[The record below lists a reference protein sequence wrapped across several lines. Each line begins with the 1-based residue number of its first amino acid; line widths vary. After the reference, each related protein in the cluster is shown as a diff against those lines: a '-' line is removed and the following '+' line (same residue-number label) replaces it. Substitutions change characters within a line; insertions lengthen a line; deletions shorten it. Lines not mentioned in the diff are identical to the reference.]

1 MQIIDFGRTGIKT
14 ARFGL
19 GCMRLPKEQ
28 KESTE
33 IIRYAIDHGVNYLDT
48 AYIYRDSEAIVG
60 KALKSGYR
68 DKAILATK
76 SPVWGI
82 KQHSDFER
90 ALDVELE
97 RLNMDYV
104 DIYLMHSLGK
114 ENYQKVIEHD
124 GFTFLDKM
132 VKKGKILHTGF
143 SFHGPGDL
151 YPKVVDSYNW
161 EMTQIQ
167 LNILD
172 EFEQAGLK
180 GLKYAHGKGL
190 ATVIMEPLR
199 GGHLITD
206 YPDEVNDLINEFPV
220 KRSLIEW
227 AFRWLYSIKEADV
240 VLSGVSTLE
249 QLKMN
254 IALFD
259 IGEYGC
265 MSGEEM
271 NLIHRIRE
279 VFERKY
285 AVGCTGCGYCM
296 PCPSNVDIPGVFA
309 CYNKVSMLEKHFIDK
324 MIYKETIRHEG
335 RGADMCTECGLCL
348 TKCPQGIQIPE
359 ELKKAHTLLTAK

>member
-28 KESTE
+28 KEATK
-33 IIRYAIDHGVNYLDT
+33 IIRYAINHGINYLDT
-48 AYIYRDSEAIVG
+48 AYIYRDSEVIVG
-60 KALKSGYR
+60 KALENGYR
-68 DKAILATK
+68 EKTTLVTK

-82 KQHSDFER
+82 KTHSDFER

-97 RLNMDYV
+97 RLQTDYV
-104 DIYLMHSLGK
+104 DIYLLHSLGR
-114 ENYQKVIEHD
+114 ENFQKVIDYD

-143 SFHGPGDL
+143 SYHGPGDL

-180 GLKYAHGKGL
+180 GLRYAHGKGM

-199 GGHLITD
+199 GGHLITE
-206 YPDEVNDLINEFPV
+206 YPGEVDDLIKEFPV

-240 VLSGVSTLE
+240 VLSGVQNLD

-254 IALFD
+254 IAIFD
-259 IGEYGC
+259 KGEYNC
-265 MSGEEM
+265 MSPEETE
-271 NLIHRIRE
+271 LIHKIRE
-279 VFERKY
+279 IFESKY
-285 AVGCTGCGYCM
+285 VVGCTSCGYCM
-296 PCPSNVDIPGVFA
+296 PCPANVDIPGVFKY
-309 CYNKVSMLEKHFIDK
+309 YNKVSMLEKHFVDK
-324 MIYKETIRHEG
+324 MMYKETIRHEG
-335 RGADMCTECGLCL
+335 KGAENCTECGICL
-348 TKCPQGIQIPE
+348 TKCPQGIQIPD
-359 ELKKAHTLLTAK
+359 ELKKAHQLLTAK